1 MNHSDLLIEIG
12 IEELPAASVLP
23 MADSLGSSLASSLAD
38 AGFSAAADKT
48 PPRVFATPRRLA
60 VLVTDVVAQQ
70 QDQAVE
76 RKGPSVAAAYDDKG
90 EPTKA
95 LQGFARSCGVEP
107 SELEKVSTDKGDWL
121 IFKSTA
127 IGLTLAAFLSEH
139 LPQILKQ
146 LPSPRRMR
154 WSDGD
159 IEFLRPLRW
168 LTALHG
174 NEHVPLQV
182 LGLDSVAHTYGHRFH
197 APGELALTSAS
208 SYQQQLQNDGYV
220 MADYQE
226 RRKKV
231 IAEVE
236 QSAKLA
242 GAGVVMDTALVDE
255 VTSLV
260 EWPVA
265 IAGRFDERFLSLPKE
280 ALIQT
285 MEENQRYFALL
296 EKDGSLN
303 PGFITVAN
311 IESSNVDSVKEGN
324 ERVIRPRF
332 ADTLFFWEKDRELSL
347 EARLPQLEKVLFQ
360 KELGTLYDKTERL
373 QSIASFLAD
382 RLQGDK
388 QASERAAK
396 LAKCDLVTETVG
408 ELAKMQGIA
417 GSYLAHA
424 DGESDAV
431 ATALREQ
438 YLPLKSGGQLPQTM
452 VGQVLSLADK
462 TDLLVGIFGIG
473 QKPSGAKDPFGLRR
487 AAVGLLRILVEG
499 NHSVD
504 LAELFNHAAVAYG
517 DKLEKSFKVDEL
529 IEFVMERLRSYYLDR
544 GERYDVIDAVAAKGL
559 TDMRDFNRRVTAIA
573 GFRESEAADSL
584 AAASKRINN
593 ILKKAKGAAATS
605 VSGEHLVEP
614 AEKHLAES
622 LQSIA
627 SELEPQFKQGDY
639 VEAMRSTAKLRESV
653 DDFFDNVMV
662 MVDDETLKA
671 NRLALLTQVAEL
683 CSRTA
688 DLSQLQPAD

>member
-23 MADSLGSSLASSLAD
+23 MADSLGSSLASALAD
-38 AGFSAAADKT
+38 AGFSAAIDKA
-48 PPRVFATPRRLA
+48 PPQVFATPRRLA
-60 VLVTDVVAQQ
+60 VLIKNVAAQQ

-90 EPTKA
+90 EPSKA

-107 SELEKVSTDKGDWL
+107 SELETVATDKGDWL
-121 IFKSTA
+121 MFKSTA

-139 LPQILKQ
+139 LPKALKQ

-154 WSDGD
+154 WSDSD

-174 NEHVPLQV
+174 SELVPLQV
-182 LGLDSVAHTYGHRFH
+182 LGLDSVPHTYGHRFH
-197 APGELALTSAS
+197 APGELALASAS
-208 SYQQQLQNDGYV
+208 AYSEQLRSQGYV
-220 MADYQE
+220 LADYQE
-226 RRKKV
+226 RRQKV
-231 IAEVE
+231 TQEVE
-236 QSAKLA
+236 QSARQA
-242 GAGVVMDTALVDE
+242 GAGVVMDAALVDE

-311 IESSNVDSVKEGN
+311 IESSNVASVKEGN

-332 ADTLFFWEKDRELSL
+332 ADTLFFWEKDREQTL

-382 RLQGDK
+382 RLNSDR
-388 QASERAAK
+388 QACERAAK

-417 GSYLAHA
+417 GSYLAQA

-438 YLPLKSGGQLPQTM
+438 YLPLKSGGQLPET
-452 VGQVLSLADK
+452 VTGQILSLADK

-473 QKPSGAKDPFGLRR
+473 QKPSGAKDPFALRR
-487 AAVGLLRILVEG
+487 AAVGLLRILIEG

-504 LAELFNHAAVAYG
+504 LAELFNTAATAYG
-517 DKLEKSFKVDEL
+517 DRLAKPFKVDEL
-529 IEFVMERLRSYYLDR
+529 IEFVMERLRGYYLDR

-573 GFRESEAADSL
+573 GFRQSEAADSL

-593 ILKKAKGAAATS
+593 ILKKASGAAAS
-605 VSGEHLVEP
+605 INDEQLIEP

-627 SELEPQFKQGDY
+627 LELEPQFRAGDY
-639 VEAMRSTAKLRESV
+639 IEAMRSTAKLRESV
-653 DDFFDNVMV
+653 DNFFDNVMV

-671 NRLALLTQVAEL
+671 NRLALLTQVADL

-688 DLSQLQPAD
+688 DLSQLQPSD

>member
-12 IEELPAASVLP
+12 VEELPAASVLP
-23 MADSLGSSLASSLAD
+23 MAESLGGSLASALAD
-38 AGFSAAADKT
+38 AGFSTAGDKALAQI
-48 PPRVFATPRRLA
+48 FATPRRLA
-60 VLVTDVVAQQ
+60 VLVSNVAAQQ
-70 QDQAVE
+70 QDQSVE
-76 RKGPSVAAAYDDKG
+76 RKGPSMAAAYDDNG

-121 IFKSTA
+121 VFKSTA
-127 IGLTLAAFLSEH
+127 TGQTLSAFLSEN
-139 LPQILKQ
+139 LPKALKQ

-159 IEFLRPLRW
+159 TEFLRPLRW

-174 NEHVPLQV
+174 SDLVPLQV
-182 LGLDSVAHTYGHRFH
+182 LGFDAVPYTYGHRFH
-197 APGELALTSAS
+197 APGELTLASAS
-208 SYQQQLQNDGYV
+208 AYPERLRKDGYV
-220 MADYQE
+220 LADYAE
-226 RRKKV
+226 RRDKV
-231 IAEVE
+231 LAEVE
-236 QSAKLA
+236 KCARQA
-242 GAGVVMDTALVDE
+242 GADVVMAAALVDE

-265 IAGRFDERFLSLPKE
+265 IAGRYEERFLSLPKE

-311 IESSNVDSVKEGN
+311 IESSNVESVKEGN

-332 ADTLFFWEKDRELSL
+332 ADTLFFWEKDREQTL

-373 QSIASFLAD
+373 QSIASFLGR
-382 RLQGDK
+382 RLNSDSQDC
-388 QASERAAK
+388 ERAAK
-396 LAKCDLVTETVG
+396 LAKCDLLTETVG

-424 DGESDAV
+424 DGESEAV

-438 YLPLKSGGQLPQTM
+438 YLPLKSGGQLPQTLP
-452 VGQVLSLADK
+452 GQILSLADK

-473 QKPSGAKDPFGLRR
+473 QKPSGAKDPFALRR

-504 LAELFNHAAVAYG
+504 LAELFNHAATTYG
-517 DKLEKSFKVDEL
+517 DRLAKPFKVDEL

-573 GFRESEAADSL
+573 DFRQSEAADSL

-593 ILKKAKGAAATS
+593 ILKKAKGDAAAS
-605 VSGEHLVEP
+605 VSGEHLIEP

-627 SELEPQFKQGDY
+627 LELEPQFEAGDY

-662 MVDDETLKA
+662 MVDDEALKA
-671 NRLALLTQVAEL
+671 NRLALLTRVADL

-688 DLSQLQPAD
+688 DLSQLQPTD